1 MRQKL
6 FDSNQ
11 KARQQVLERLST
23 ILTKRA
29 EVVFA
34 YVYGSFLEGFPFH
47 DIDIGVFVS
56 KVTDENF
63 SDCSAALSQM
73 LSSEMK
79 VPVDVRIL
87 NFAPVSFLYH
97 VFRGK
102 LIYERDEEMRASI
115 VERTVQRYLDL
126 QPMIL
131 RGVKEAFGS
140 R

>member
-6 FDSNQ
+6 FDPNQ
-11 KARQQVLERLST
+11 KARQQALERFST
-23 ILTKRA
+23 ILTERA

-34 YVYGSFLEGFPFH
+34 YVYGSFVEGFPFH
-47 DIDIGVFVS
+47 DIDVGVFVS
-56 KVTDENF
+56 KITDEK
-63 SDCSAALSQM
+63 STDYSLALSQM

-79 VPVDVRIL
+79 IPVDVRIL

-126 QPMIL
+126 KPMIR

-140 R
+140 L